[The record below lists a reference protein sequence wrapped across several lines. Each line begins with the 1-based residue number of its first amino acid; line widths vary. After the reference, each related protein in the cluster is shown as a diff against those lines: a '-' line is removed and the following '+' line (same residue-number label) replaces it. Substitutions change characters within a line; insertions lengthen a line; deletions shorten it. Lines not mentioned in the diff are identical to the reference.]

1 MVNELIVLKLI
12 TVLWK
17 PVGGERIDRVK
28 ADFCDMETRKW

>member
-17 PVGGERIDRVK
+17 PVGGERIDR